1 MQNILQQT
9 RRLVLSPEKHG
20 LNPPKTMIAFPRALE
35 SLKKRNRSAEEFV
48 PFLRDNDARPFH
60 ILINFTLGNAE

>member
-1 MQNILQQT
+1 
-9 RRLVLSPEKHG
+9 
-20 LNPPKTMIAFPRALE
+20 MIAFPRALE